1 MKKLR
6 GYIFSRSFMGERVP
20 QNIQNMALR
29 EYCKRKK
36 FHYLLS
42 FSEYAMTDSS
52 AMLYDAINEKDNH
65 GIIAYSI
72 FQLPFDEKKRFNFY
86 ELILKLKKM
95 IHFAIE
101 DMHISNHSQVD
112 NVEEIWLI
120 KKTLE
125 MSNNKFEI

>member
-29 EYCKRKK
+29 EYCNRKK
-36 FHYLLS
+36 FQYLLS

-65 GIIAYSI
+65 GIV
-72 FQLPFDEKKRFNFY
+72 
-86 ELILKLKKM
+86 
-95 IHFAIE
+95 
-101 DMHISNHSQVD
+101 VD
-112 NVEEIWLI
+112 NW
-120 KKTLE
+120 T
-125 MSNNKFEI
+125 N